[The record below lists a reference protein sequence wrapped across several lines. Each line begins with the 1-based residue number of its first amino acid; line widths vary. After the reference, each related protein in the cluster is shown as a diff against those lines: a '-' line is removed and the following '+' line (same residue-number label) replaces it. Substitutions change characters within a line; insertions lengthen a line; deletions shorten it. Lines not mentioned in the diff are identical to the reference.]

1 MFETGLSGML
11 SIAFGLGLLCVT
23 VAVAL
28 LQLGRASGDGAQD
41 RDQGASLRR
50 DSRGNMQ
57 LSRPAAFIA
66 RIFDE
71 KDDVVR
77 AERRKQL
84 SQAGFPGPWA
94 PFFFVFSKLF
104 GGMLVAVAVVIVFAF
119 LPNAN
124 VQGGL
129 HWLIIASV
137 GFLVGYSLP
146 GVIVT
151 SRAQRYVERIAKG
164 LPDAL
169 DLMLVC
175 VEAGQSIDM
184 SLVRV
189 ARSLHRLHP
198 ELSERF
204 AATAEA
210 LRAGDDRASAFER
223 LAYDTDSAEL
233 KSFGRAILQ
242 ASTMGTPVAETFR
255 VFSADQRQRRIKKVE
270 EYANILPT
278 KLTLGTMFLTVPPFL
293 LLLLAPALYS
303 ISKSF

>member
-1 MFETGLSGML
+1 MSGTGLS
-11 SIAFGLGLLCVT
+11 SVFAIAFSLGLLCIVFAL
-23 VAVAL
+23 AVML
-28 LQLGRASGDGAQD
+28 FGRAPEAGVQ
-41 RDQGASLRR
+41 DQGNSLRR
-50 DSRGNMQ
+50 DSRAN
-57 LSRPAAFIA
+57 A
-66 RIFDE
+66 RISRLEVVFTRLFEE
-71 KDDVVR
+71 KDNVAR
-77 AERRKQL
+77 AELVKKL
-84 SQAGFPGPWA
+84 AQAGFPGSRA
-94 PFFFVFSKLF
+94 PFLFVFSKLF
-104 GGMLVAVAVVIVFAF
+104 VGMVVSIAVVIFF
-119 LPNAN
+119 LMLPNAS

-129 HWLIIASV
+129 QWLIILSL

-146 GVIVT
+146 GVIVE

-198 ELSERF
+198 DLSERF

-242 ASTMGTPVAETFR
+242 ASSMGTPVAETFR
-255 VFSADQRQRRIKKVE
+255 VFSTDQRQRRIKKVE

-278 KLTLGTMFLTVPPFL
+278 KLTLGTMFFTVPPFL
-293 LLLLAPALYS
+293 LLLLTPALYS

>member
-1 MFETGLSGML
+1 MSGTGLS
-11 SIAFGLGLLCVT
+11 SVFAIAFSLGLLCIVFAL
-23 VAVAL
+23 AVML
-28 LQLGRASGDGAQD
+28 FGRAPEAGVQ
-41 RDQGASLRR
+41 DQGNSLRR
-50 DSRGNMQ
+50 DSRAN
-57 LSRPAAFIA
+57 A
-66 RIFDE
+66 RISRLEVVFTRLFEE
-71 KDDVVR
+71 KDNVAR
-77 AERRKQL
+77 AELVKKL
-84 SQAGFPGPWA
+84 AQAGFPGSRA
-94 PFFFVFSKLF
+94 PFLFVFSKLF
-104 GGMLVAVAVVIVFAF
+104 VGMVVSVAVVIFF
-119 LPNAN
+119 LMLPNAS

-129 HWLIIASV
+129 QWLIILSL

-146 GVIVT
+146 GVIVE

-198 ELSERF
+198 DLSERF

-242 ASTMGTPVAETFR
+242 ASSMGTPVAETFR
-255 VFSADQRQRRIKKVE
+255 VFSTDQRQRRIKKVE

-278 KLTLGTMFLTVPPFL
+278 KLTLGTMFFTVPPFL
-293 LLLLAPALYS
+293 LLLLTPALYS

>member
-1 MFETGLSGML
+1 MSETGLS
-11 SIAFGLGLLCVT
+11 SVFAIAFSLGLLCV
-23 VAVAL
+23 VFALAVML
-28 LQLGRASGDGAQD
+28 FGRAPEAGVQ
-41 RDQGASLRR
+41 DQGNSLRR
-50 DSRGNMQ
+50 DHRANTRFSR
-57 LSRPAAFIA
+57 LEAVFA
-66 RIFDE
+66 RLFEE
-71 KDDVVR
+71 KDTVVR
-77 AERRKQL
+77 AELVKKL
-84 SQAGFPGPWA
+84 AQAGFPGPRA
-94 PFFFVFSKLF
+94 PFLFVFGKLF
-104 GGMLVAVAVVIVFAF
+104 AGAVVSIAVVIVFVM
-119 LPNAN
+119 LPNAS

-129 HWLIIASV
+129 QWLIILSL

-146 GVIVT
+146 GVIVE
-151 SRAQRYVERIAKG
+151 SRAQRYVEQIAKG

-223 LAYDTDSAEL
+223 LAYDTNSAEL

-242 ASTMGTPVAETFR
+242 ASSMGTPVAETFR
-255 VFSADQRQRRIKKVE
+255 VFSNDQRQRRIKKVE

-278 KLTLGTMFLTVPPFL
+278 KLTLGTMFFTVPPFL

>member
-1 MFETGLSGML
+1 MSGTGLS
-11 SIAFGLGLLCVT
+11 SVFAIAFSLGLLCIVFAL
-23 VAVAL
+23 AVML
-28 LQLGRASGDGAQD
+28 FGRAPEAGVQ
-41 RDQGASLRR
+41 DQGNSLRR
-50 DSRGNMQ
+50 DSRANARV
-57 LSRPAAFIA
+57 SRLEVVFT
-66 RIFDE
+66 RLFEE
-71 KDDVVR
+71 KDSVAR
-77 AERRKQL
+77 AELVKKL
-84 SQAGFPGPWA
+84 AQAGFPGPRA
-94 PFFFVFSKLF
+94 PFLFVFSKLF
-104 GGMLVAVAVVIVFAF
+104 VGMVVSVAVVISFLM
-119 LPNAN
+119 LPNAS

-129 HWLIIASV
+129 QWLIILSL

-146 GVIVT
+146 GVIVE

-198 ELSERF
+198 DLSERF

-242 ASTMGTPVAETFR
+242 ASSMGTPVAETFR
-255 VFSADQRQRRIKKVE
+255 VFSTDQRQRRIKKVE

-278 KLTLGTMFLTVPPFL
+278 KLTLGTMFFTVPPFL
-293 LLLLAPALYS
+293 LLLLTPALYS

>member
-1 MFETGLSGML
+1 MSGTGLS
-11 SIAFGLGLLCVT
+11 SVFAIAFSLGLLCIVFAL
-23 VAVAL
+23 AVML
-28 LQLGRASGDGAQD
+28 FGRAPEAGVQ
-41 RDQGASLRR
+41 DQGNSLRR
-50 DSRGNMQ
+50 DSRANARV
-57 LSRPAAFIA
+57 SRLEVVFT
-66 RIFDE
+66 RLFEE
-71 KDDVVR
+71 KDSVAR
-77 AERRKQL
+77 AELVKKL
-84 SQAGFPGPWA
+84 AQAGFPGPRA
-94 PFFFVFSKLF
+94 PFLFVFSKLF
-104 GGMLVAVAVVIVFAF
+104 VGMVVSVAVVIFF
-119 LPNAN
+119 LMLPNAS

-129 HWLIIASV
+129 QWLIILSL

-146 GVIVT
+146 GVIVE

-198 ELSERF
+198 DLSERF

-242 ASTMGTPVAETFR
+242 ASSMGTPVAETFR
-255 VFSADQRQRRIKKVE
+255 VFSTDQRQRRIKKVE

-278 KLTLGTMFLTVPPFL
+278 KLTLGTMFFTVPPFL
-293 LLLLAPALYS
+293 LLLLTPALYS

>member
-1 MFETGLSGML
+1 MFA
-11 SIAFGLGLLCVT
+11 IAFSLGLLCV
-23 VAVAL
+23 VIAVAA
-28 LQLGRASGDGAQD
+28 LQLGRTSVSEVREQTN
-41 RDQGASLRR
+41 SLRR
-50 DSRGNMQ
+50 DGHGQ
-57 LSRPAAFIA
+57 TPLSRPAAFLA
-66 RIFDE
+66 RLFDE
-71 KDDVVR
+71 KDEVVR
-77 AERRKQL
+77 AEMKKKL
-84 SQAGFPGPWA
+84 AQAGFSGARA
-94 PFFFVFSKLF
+94 PVFFVFSKLF
-104 GGMLVAVAVVIVFAF
+104 AGMLIAVAVVVVFVS
-119 LPNAN
+119 LPNLQ

-129 HWLIIASV
+129 HWLIIISLA
-137 GFLVGYSLP
+137 FLVGYSLP

-151 SRAQRYVERIAKG
+151 SRAQAYVDRIAKG

-189 ARSLHRLHP
+189 ARSLRRLHP

-210 LRAGDDRASAFER
+210 LRVGGDRASAFER

-233 KSFGRAILQ
+233 KSFGRAIMQ
-242 ASTMGTPVAETFR
+242 ASSMGTPVAETFR
-255 VFSADQRQRRIKKVE
+255 VFSADQRQRRVKKIE
-270 EYANILPT
+270 EQANILPT